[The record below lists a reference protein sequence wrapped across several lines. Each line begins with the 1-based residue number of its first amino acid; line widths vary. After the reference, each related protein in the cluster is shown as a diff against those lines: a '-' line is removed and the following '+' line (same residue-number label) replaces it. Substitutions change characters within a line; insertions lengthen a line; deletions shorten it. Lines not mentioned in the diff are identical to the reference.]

1 MAVPD
6 AVGKLM
12 KSRTRIKICGLSQA
26 ADIDHAVALGVD
38 AIGLVFYP
46 PSPRYVDR
54 VRAAALARHVPP
66 YVSLVGLFVNATAD
80 EIARTLEA
88 VPLTALQFHGD
99 ETPEQCALL
108 AAAAGNRPYMRAM
121 RIGPE
126 TKDSGD
132 LLQFAQAYTAAQ
144 GILLDA
150 LVEGYGGGGKVFDW
164 SLIPKDIA
172 RRAVLS
178 GGLNAHNVA
187 EAIARVTPYA
197 VDVSSGV
204 EASRGVKDHARMTA
218 FVHAVRAAD
227 TE

>member
-12 KSRTRIKICGLSQA
+12 KSRTRIKICGLSQP

-46 PSPRYVDR
+46 PSPRYVDLA
-54 VRAAALARHVPP
+54 RAAELARRVPP
-66 YVSLVGLFVNATAD
+66 YVSLVGLFVNATAS
-80 EIARTLEA
+80 EIARAVEA
-88 VPLTALQFHGD
+88 VPLTTLQFHGD
-99 ETPEQCALL
+99 ETPGECAALS
-108 AAAAGNRPYMRAM
+108 AAAGNRPYMRAM

-132 LLQFAQAYTAAQ
+132 LLQFANAYTAAQ

-187 EAIARVTPYA
+187 EAIGRVAPYA

-204 EASRGVKDHARMTA
+204 EASRGVKDPARMTA

>member
-1 MAVPD
+1 
-6 AVGKLM
+6 M
-12 KSRTRIKICGLSQA
+12 KSLNTRTRIKICGLSQP
-26 ADIDHAVALGVD
+26 ADVDHAVALGVD

-46 PSPRYVDR
+46 PSPRFVDR
-54 VRAAALARHVPP
+54 ARAAELARRVPP
-66 YVSLVGLFVNATAD
+66 YVSVVGLFVNATAD
-80 EIARTLEA
+80 EIARTVEV
-88 VPLTALQFHGD
+88 VPLTSLQFHGD
-99 ETPEQCALL
+99 ETPEQCAALS
-108 AAAAGNRPYMRAM
+108 AAAGHRPYLRAM

-132 LLQFAQAYTAAQ
+132 LLQFANAYTAAQ
-144 GILLDA
+144 GLLLDA

-187 EAIARVTPYA
+187 DAIRQVAPYA

-204 EASRGVKDHARMTA
+204 EASRGVKDPVRMTA

-227 TE
+227 AE

>member
-1 MAVPD
+1 MTT
-6 AVGKLM
+6 
-12 KSRTRIKICGLSQA
+12 RTRIKICGLSQP
-26 ADIDHAVALGVD
+26 ADVDHAVALGVD

-46 PSPRYVDR
+46 PSPRYVDLA
-54 VRAAALARHVPP
+54 RAAELARRVPP
-66 YVSLVGLFVNATAD
+66 YVSVVGLFVNATAD
-80 EIARTLEA
+80 DIARTVEA
-88 VPLTALQFHGD
+88 VPLTTLQFHGD
-99 ETPEQCALL
+99 ETPEVCAAL
-108 AAAAGNRPYMRAM
+108 AAAAGHRPYTRAM

-126 TKDSGD
+126 TKDSSD
-132 LLQFAQAYTAAQ
+132 LLQFANAYAAAQ

-187 EAIARVTPYA
+187 EAIRQVTPYA

-204 EASRGVKDHARMTA
+204 EASRGVKDPARMTA
-218 FVHAVRAAD
+218 FVRAVRAAD
-227 TE
+227 AE

>member
-1 MAVPD
+1 
-6 AVGKLM
+6 M
-12 KSRTRIKICGLSQA
+12 KSLNTRTRIKICGLSQP
-26 ADIDHAVALGVD
+26 ADVDHAVALGVD

-46 PSPRYVDR
+46 PSPRFVDLA
-54 VRAAALARHVPP
+54 RAAELARRVPP
-66 YVSLVGLFVNATAD
+66 YVSVVGLFVNATAG
-80 EIARTLEA
+80 EIARTVEA
-88 VPLTALQFHGD
+88 VPLTSLQFHGD
-99 ETPEQCALL
+99 ETPGQCAAL
-108 AAAAGNRPYMRAM
+108 AAAAGHRPYLRAM

-132 LLQFAQAYTAAQ
+132 LLQFANAYTAAQ
-144 GILLDA
+144 GLLLDA

-187 EAIARVTPYA
+187 DAIRQVTPYA

-204 EASRGVKDHARMTA
+204 EASRGVKDPARMTA

-227 TE
+227 AE